1 MPDVIRH
8 PEGGGAGIQSDE
20 RVRQTSTKAME
31 MSDYA
36 RLIRPTGLFGAD
48 CAVRGQRASRQVP
61 LMPDSA

>member
-36 RLIRPTGLFGAD
+36 RGCHQLRRITEAAR
-48 CAVRGQRASRQVP
+48 
-61 LMPDSA
+61 